1 MRIHRLLLCT
11 LLLAAP
17 ACRSSEP
24 TRMRSLDEI
33 PPEYAELWRAWVAA
47 DPAWQELRAE
57 AIADPP
63 RRDFLVDNLIRTMLA
78 AYRKSGFATTE
89 APRSGPYGRA
99 RLELIELGELAA
111 PALSELMPLGN
122 GAAALLATDVL
133 GRIGRPAIPAVLVQL
148 EREDSATARGRAAS
162 LLRTLPHGLA
172 LEDEVRSALIGRLQS
187 DPEWLVRKTA
197 ALALGQR
204 GSRDREVATARLA
217 LTRALSDEDQVVARA
232 AAAGLA
238 WLEDPEAIPA
248 LINFL
253 QRAIRDASY
262 PNLRIAQ
269 DALGRLSGVEESLDV
284 AGWRSWW
291 RTNRPRPK
299 GAQKAAS
306 ESGARGDSAPRI
318 P

>member
-1 MRIHRLLLCT
+1 
-11 LLLAAP
+11 
-17 ACRSSEP
+17 
-24 TRMRSLDEI
+24 MRSLDDI
-33 PPEYAELWRAWVAA
+33 PPAYAELWRAWVAA
-47 DPAWQELRAE
+47 DPGWPELRAQ
-57 AIADPP
+57 ALADRP
-63 RRDFLVDNLIRTMLA
+63 RRDFLVDNLIRTMIA
-78 AYRKSGFATTE
+78 SYQQSDFATTE
-89 APRSGPYGRA
+89 APRSGPYERA
-99 RLELIELGELAA
+99 RLELIELGEFSA

-122 GAAALLATDVL
+122 GTAALLSTDVL
-133 GRIGRPAIPAVLVQL
+133 GQIGRPAIPAVLVQL
-148 EREDSATARGRAAS
+148 EREDSVTARGRAAD

-172 LEDEVRSALIGRLQS
+172 LEDDVRSALIRRLQT
-187 DPEWLVRKTA
+187 DPKWLVRKTA

-204 GSRDREVATARLA
+204 GSRDREVETARKA
-217 LTRALSDEDQVVARA
+217 LTRALSDEDPGVARA

-291 RTNRPRPK
+291 RTNRPPPK
-299 GAQKAAS
+299 GAQRAAS
-306 ESGARGDSAPRI
+306 ESGPESALESGEGGDSSPRI